1 METSDD
7 SDIEEI
13 HQSTQELCAQE
24 VTTLFPDICL
34 QSLAS
39 IAEPLGFIPGDV
51 INHII
56 DLLESGKSYPKREP
70 AGHVLGKRKRD
81 ASEQD
86 DDIAATVLQ
95 AKCLYVPENGKQP
108 RLGLKDPPLV

>member
-13 HQSTQELCAQE
+13 NQSTQELCAQE
-24 VTTLFPDICL
+24 VTALFPDICL

-56 DLLESGKSYPKREP
+56 DLLESGKSYPKRKS
-70 AGHVLGKRKRD
+70 ASQALGKRKRD

-86 DDIAATVLQ
+86 EDIAETVLQ
-95 AKCLYVPENGKQP
+95 AKRLYVPENRQQP
-108 RLGLKDPPLV
+108 RRGLKDPPLV